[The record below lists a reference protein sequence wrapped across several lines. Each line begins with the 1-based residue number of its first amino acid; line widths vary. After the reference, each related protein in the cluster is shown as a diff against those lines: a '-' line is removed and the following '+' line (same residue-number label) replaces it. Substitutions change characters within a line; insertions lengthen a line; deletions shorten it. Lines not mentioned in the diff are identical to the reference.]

1 MIISYLYDTTPPPPV
16 THTWRPCLLLANHCS
31 HTSAASSPHLSP
43 LGTYRYNVIFAP
55 LMYSPSQLL
64 ERLLRTSL
72 MTKSGINIFGDC
84 CLSPIQCSV
93 YQLLHWQKFI
103 TSLQAL
109 PFFRSVIPL
118 ELTQKVGS
126 LTCKKWPLIID
137 LAHSWVTGIAFVQ
150 IVQCAQKDVMHL
162 CHLQLVI
169 IWSLDLNPEC
179 KWANDLKGWKCWDQ
193 HSPHVFAEADTCSS
207 CDQCAKNPCKI
218 ILFNSWKSSQYQNML
233 ALQSCVLSKMHF
245 QIPSTCEGTSEN
257 IVLVFPGMIF
267 H

>member
-1 MIISYLYDTTPPPPV
+1 MLSV
-16 THTWRPCLLLANHCS
+16 NPCFFV
-31 HTSAASSPHLSP
+31 HLW
-43 LGTYRYNVIFAP
+43 G
-55 LMYSPSQLL
+55 
-64 ERLLRTSL
+64 
-72 MTKSGINIFGDC
+72 K
-84 CLSPIQCSV
+84 
-93 YQLLHWQKFI
+93 K
-103 TSLQAL
+103 
-109 PFFRSVIPL
+109 
-118 ELTQKVGS
+118 
-126 LTCKKWPLIID
+126 TCFLILIID

-245 QIPSTCEGTSEN
+245 QIPSTCECTVEN
-257 IVLVFPGMIF
+257 ILILFFLEWSFIKQCNWNKFPWPQNLSSLTTLTNF
-267 H
+267 V